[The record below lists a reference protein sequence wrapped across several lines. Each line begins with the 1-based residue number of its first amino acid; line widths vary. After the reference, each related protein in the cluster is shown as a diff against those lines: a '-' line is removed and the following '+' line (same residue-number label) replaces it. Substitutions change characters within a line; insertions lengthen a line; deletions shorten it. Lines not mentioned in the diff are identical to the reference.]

1 MLPDSFLSRRAVIL
15 GVSLLLLSGCKHR
28 EKTIAVQQTDE
39 DSATLATMVHM
50 GDPKTAPQLL
60 KGFYNIEEN
69 TWRWTMGKFAV
80 ALRPPRNAAV
90 RGAVLH
96 LKFVFPEAVQSKL
109 KSVSLSATVNGNPLD
124 AEAYTK
130 PGEQEYVREVDR
142 KLLAGDAVNVEFTL
156 DKFLAAGT
164 VEQRELGVIA
174 TSAGFEAK

>member
-1 MLPDSFLSRRAVIL
+1 MLPELFLSRRAVVL
-15 GVSLLLLSGCKHR
+15 GVCPMLISACKR
-28 EKTIAVQQTDE
+28 RDKKIAVQQTDE
-39 DSATLATMVHM
+39 DSATLATMVFM

-60 KGFYNIEEN
+60 KGFYNIEQN
-69 TWRWTMGKFAV
+69 TWRWTAGQFAV

-90 RGAVLH
+90 RGAILH

-109 KSVSLSATVNGNPLD
+109 QSISISATVNGNPLS

-130 PGEQEYVREVDR
+130 AGEQEYTREVDR

-164 VEQRELGVIA
+164 VEQRELGIIA